1 MHAEHYHGLCMGLT
15 VSTTVVPRITSKR
28 CKVCDVIAVPHEL
41 RKASV
46 CLADVFCLKAVIKRD
61 HRLNAISLHAP
72 DRLSAKSAMQEQLRL
87 QKMVADIAECRPLSA
102 SLQAFSSTYL
112 VPADH

>member
-1 MHAEHYHGLCMGLT
+1 MAGLT
-15 VSTTVVPRITSKR
+15 VSTTIVPRITSKR
-28 CKVCDVIAVPHEL
+28 SKVCDVIAVSHEL

-61 HRLNAISLHAP
+61 HRLNAISLHP
-72 DRLSAKSAMQEQLRL
+72 SDRLLAKNDIEEQPRLKAM
-87 QKMVADIAECRPLSA
+87 VPDIAECRSMSA
-102 SLQAFSSTYL
+102 SLQSFSSTYL